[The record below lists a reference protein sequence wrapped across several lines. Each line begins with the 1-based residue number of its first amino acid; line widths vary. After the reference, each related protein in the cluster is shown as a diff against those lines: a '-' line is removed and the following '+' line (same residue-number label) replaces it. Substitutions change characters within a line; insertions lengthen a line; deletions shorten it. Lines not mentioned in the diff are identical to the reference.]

1 MINLYFKNFNFNL
14 SCYIGT
20 MIYSESDKEDFIKM
34 AAEFKN
40 DYKLYSF
47 KALKTY
53 FNFNGGIASPL
64 GFPFKDIAG
73 FLSAKFIMLEDV
85 EIKCLSDAA
94 LLNAVCDFVIN
105 SPVVFCLRTD
115 KDSGIDDVFSL
126 YLNYAKN
133 SPEYMILDVYKTRL
147 TFLTETR
154 MIYSGKHG
162 GHTSS
167 MANFILKIN
176 ALGFYIKKAP
186 SENCGKPYL
195 FFSNDKKFE
204 IKIAAV
210 PFRMNTASN
219 GEFISKNGISINATL
234 TDIYFYPD
242 ELINKIKIF
251 LGTSRNMRKSIIN
264 CRYNKTSAN
273 KTAFDKISVIQDI
286 SVKEIFSPQLIIA
299 GAGSGKTKIIVNK
312 FLYLLNFIP
321 SDSIVILTFT
331 NNAAIEIKN
340 RIASC
345 LRSKGIK
352 NNLIGGK
359 ISNIFTYHSFFYSI
373 IKEFYKD
380 LGFKSPPLIN
390 ENRDNFGETADR
402 AFISYDEIILYVI
415 ELFRN
420 NDIVL
425 EIASRFKYILIDEY
439 QDLDFL
445 SDYIIKK
452 IDFARGAVM
461 YAGDDDQ
468 AIYGFNGGDSF
479 NILFFDLFFP
489 SGKVFVLQNNFRSHY
504 KIVDFCNS
512 IINKI
517 AFRYPKK
524 LTAKTGNG
532 EPTALVSKSNPV
544 NVLRFKN
551 KNAETEFI
559 KKMFNKLIS
568 QGKSAAILARTQRE
582 AEYFETIIGGIYP
595 DNSYSRN
602 GGGFIGTIH
611 RSKGLE
617 FDAVFIA
624 NVTQG
629 NIPHLKSVSTA
640 NRSRD
645 ALKHPFIEFLGKNA
659 ELKTG
664 QNDEAKLFYVA
675 ASRAKEKIFI
685 TYSGEISEF
694 LID

>member
-1 MINLYFKNFNFNL
+1 
-14 SCYIGT
+14 
-20 MIYSESDKEDFIKM
+20 MIYSEPDKEDFIKM

-47 KALKTY
+47 KALKAH

-64 GFPFKDIAG
+64 SFPFKDIAG
-73 FLSAKFIMLEDV
+73 FLSAKFVILEDV
-85 EIKCLSDAA
+85 EIKCLSDAV
-94 LLNAVCDFVIN
+94 LLNAVCDFVLN
-105 SPVVFCLRTD
+105 SPVVFCLKTD
-115 KDSGIDDVFSL
+115 KGYGIDDVFSL

-147 TFLTETR
+147 TFLAETR
-154 MIYSGKHG
+154 MIYSGKYAG
-162 GHTSS
+162 YTSS

-186 SENCGKPYL
+186 SENYGIPYL
-195 FFSNDKKFE
+195 FFSDDKKFE

-210 PFRMNTASN
+210 PFRTNTALN
-219 GEFISKNGISINATL
+219 GEFISKKAVSINTAL

-251 LGTSRNMRKSIIN
+251 LGTARNMRKSID
-264 CRYNKTSAN
+264 CRYNKTSAD

-321 SDSIVILTFT
+321 SDSIIILTFT
-331 NNAAIEIKN
+331 NNAAAEIKN

-345 LRSKGIK
+345 LRLKGIK
-352 NNLIGGK
+352 NNFIAGNALN
-359 ISNIFTYHSFFYSI
+359 ISTYHSFFYSI
-373 IKEFYKD
+373 VKEFYKE
-380 LGFKSPPLIN
+380 LGLKSPPLIN
-390 ENRDNFGETADR
+390 ENSGNFGETADG
-402 AFISYDEIILYVI
+402 AFISYGEIILCVI

-517 AFRYPKK
+517 AFRYPKI
-524 LTAKTGNG
+524 LTAKTGNA
-532 EPTALVSKSNPV
+532 EPAARASKSNPV

-551 KNAETEFI
+551 KNAEEEFI

-582 AEYFETIIGGIYP
+582 AEHFETIIGGIYP
-595 DNSYSRN
+595 DNNSSSRN

-645 ALKHPFIEFLGKNA
+645 VLRHPFIEFLGRHA

-664 QNDEAKLFYVA
+664 RNDEAKLFYVA
-675 ASRAKEKIFI
+675 ASRAKEIIFI
-685 TYSGEISEF
+685 TYSGEMSEF
-694 LID
+694 LKD

>member
-20 MIYSESDKEDFIKM
+20 VIYSESDKEDFIKM

-133 SPEYMILDVYKTRL
+133 STEYMILDIYKTRL
-147 TFLTETR
+147 TFLAETR

-186 SENCGKPYL
+186 SENYGKPYL

-219 GEFISKNGISINATL
+219 GEFISKNGIFINTTL

-251 LGTSRNMRKSIIN
+251 LGTSRNMRKSIN

-299 GAGSGKTKIIVNK
+299 GAGSGKTRIIVNK

-321 SDSIVILTFT
+321 PDSIIILTFT
-331 NNAAIEIKN
+331 NNAAMEIKN

-359 ISNIFTYHSFFYSI
+359 ILNIFTYHSFFYSI

-390 ENRDNFGETADR
+390 ENRDNFSETSDR
-402 AFISYDEIILYVI
+402 VFISYGEIILYVM

-420 NDIVL
+420 KDIAL

-461 YAGDDDQ
+461 YVGDDDQ

-517 AFRYPKK
+517 AFRYPKI

-582 AEYFETIIGGIYP
+582 AEHFETIIGGIYP
-595 DNSYSRN
+595 DNSSSNN

-617 FDAVFIA
+617 FDAVFIV

-645 ALKHPFIEFLGKNA
+645 ALRHPFIEFLGKHA

-675 ASRAKEKIFI
+675 ASRAKEIIFI
-685 TYSGEISEF
+685 TYSGKMSEF
-694 LID
+694 LKD

>member
-1 MINLYFKNFNFNL
+1 
-14 SCYIGT
+14 
-20 MIYSESDKEDFIKM
+20 MIYSEPDKEDFIKRV
-34 AAEFKN
+34 AEFKN
-40 DYKLYSF
+40 GYKLYSF
-47 KALKTY
+47 KTLKKH
-53 FNFNGGIASPL
+53 FNFNGRIVSPL
-64 GFPFKDIAG
+64 TFPFKDIAG
-73 FLSAKFIMLEDV
+73 FLSAKFVILEDV
-85 EIKCLSDAA
+85 EIRCLSDAV
-94 LLNAVCDFVIN
+94 LLNAVCDFVLN
-105 SPVVFCLRTD
+105 SPVVFCLKTD
-115 KDSGIDDVFSL
+115 KNFNIDDIFSL
-126 YLNYAKN
+126 YLNFVKN
-133 SPEYMILDVYKTRL
+133 SLEYMILDVYKTRL
-147 TFLTETR
+147 TFLAETR
-154 MIYSGKHG
+154 MINGGEYGGYTYSI
-162 GHTSS
+162 
-167 MANFILKIN
+167 ANIILKIN
-176 ALGFYIKKAP
+176 ALGFYIKKTS
-186 SENCGKPYL
+186 SENYGKPYL

-204 IKIAAV
+204 IKITAV

-219 GEFISKNGISINATL
+219 GEFISKNGISINTTL
-234 TDIYFYPD
+234 TDIYFYPS

-251 LGTSRNMRKSIIN
+251 LGTAENARKPITIN
-264 CRYNKTSAN
+264 SRYNNAPLN
-273 KTAFDKISVIQDI
+273 KTALDKISAIQDI
-286 SVKEIFSPQLIIA
+286 SVKETSSPQLIIA

-321 SDSIVILTFT
+321 ADSIIILTFT
-331 NNAAIEIKN
+331 NNAAAEIKN

-345 LRSKGIK
+345 LRLKGIK
-352 NNLIGGK
+352 NNFIAGNALN
-359 ISNIFTYHSFFYSI
+359 ISTYHSFFYSI

-390 ENRDNFGETADR
+390 ENRDNLGETSDKV
-402 AFISYDEIILYVI
+402 FISYGEIILCVI

-420 NDIVL
+420 NDILL
-425 EIASRFKYILIDEY
+425 EIASRFRFILIDEY

-452 IDFARGAVM
+452 IDFARGSVM

-517 AFRYPKK
+517 PFRYPKK

-532 EPTALVSKSNPV
+532 EPPTNASRNNPV

-551 KNAETEFI
+551 KNAEEEFI

-568 QGKSAAILARTQRE
+568 QGKSTAILVRTQRE
-582 AEYFETIIGGIYP
+582 AEHFETIIGGFYH
-595 DNSYSRN
+595 DNFSSYS

-629 NIPHLKSVSTA
+629 NIPHLKSISQANTA
-640 NRSRD
+640 RD
-645 ALKHPFIEFLGKNA
+645 ALRHPFIKFLDSRI

-664 QNDEAKLFYVA
+664 ENDEAKLFYVA
-675 ASRAKEKIFI
+675 ASRAKEIIFI
-685 TYSGEISEF
+685 TYAGEMSEF
-694 LID
+694 LKD

>member
-20 MIYSESDKEDFIKM
+20 VIYSESDKEDFIKM

-133 SPEYMILDVYKTRL
+133 STEYMILDIYKTRL
-147 TFLTETR
+147 TFLAETR

-219 GEFISKNGISINATL
+219 GEFISKNGIFINTTL

-251 LGTSRNMRKSIIN
+251 LGTSRNMRKSIN

-299 GAGSGKTKIIVNK
+299 GAGSGKTRIIVNK

-321 SDSIVILTFT
+321 PDSIIILTFT
-331 NNAAIEIKN
+331 NNAAMEIKN

-359 ISNIFTYHSFFYSI
+359 ILNIFTYHSFFYSI

-390 ENRDNFGETADR
+390 ENRDNFSETSDR
-402 AFISYDEIILYVI
+402 VFISYGEIILYVM

-420 NDIVL
+420 KDIAL

-461 YAGDDDQ
+461 YVGDDDQ

-582 AEYFETIIGGIYP
+582 AEHLETIIGGIYP
-595 DNSYSRN
+595 DNSSSNN

-617 FDAVFIA
+617 FDAVFIV

-645 ALKHPFIEFLGKNA
+645 ALRHPFIEFLGKHA

-675 ASRAKEKIFI
+675 ASRAKEIIFI
-685 TYSGEISEF
+685 TYSGKMSEF
-694 LID
+694 LKD